1 MLAPSCT
8 EPAPSKVNDV
18 TPKSGELRAEVLESA
33 DARGVAI
40 GATSITSS
48 NIATAVLLRLSRR
61 FTSFPWDL
69 KTINIDLLTLLAPLG
84 Q

>member
-8 EPAPSKVNDV
+8 EPAPSRVNDV
-18 TPKSGELRAEVLESA
+18 TPKSGELRAEVFESA
-33 DARGVAI
+33 DAKGVAI

-61 FTSFPWDL
+61 FTSFSWHL
-69 KTINIDLLTLLAPLG
+69 KTVNIDLLPLLAPLG
-84 Q
+84 